1 MAVKNYVSEAR
12 SITIGLT
19 INQKYELYEIVKNQL
34 QKHSSDDR
42 IKELKAV
49 QKVLEQDKNLDKRR
63 LQKIILGEVGMTSE
77 ISQHDLISNKKIN
90 RKKN

>member
-42 IKELKAV
+42 IKELK
-49 QKVLEQDKNLDKRR
+49 EDY
-63 LQKIILGEVGMTSE
+63 
-77 ISQHDLISNKKIN
+77 KKLF
-90 RKKN
+90 

>member
-12 SITIGLT
+12 LITIGLT